1 MMTMLR
7 KVPKPTD
14 SVEYEGMRFEVLDVD
29 HYRIDPLLVKRIG
42 ARGAQPAAQADSLAD
57 S

>member
-1 MMTMLR
+1 MMYMLR

-29 HYRIDPLLVKRIG
+29 HYRIDQLLVKRIG
-42 ARGAQPAAQADSLAD
+42 ARGAPSVPQADSLAD